1 MVKKTL
7 SMFGTAVLMAAA
19 FGAGR
24 AQTGTQIVAAQGV
37 ALTAQ
42 DYAEITQLINRY
54 AYGIDTCGNNGFEY
68 ADVFTADGVFI
79 DRNSDA
85 GYAAGGRVLARGRQA
100 LAELIGGGARGCKT
114 KQVWT
119 DWSHLMLNHEITATP
134 DGAKGRIY
142 LVQLGM
148 KGPGTIERHG
158 GYEDVYVKTNAGWRI
173 KSRTHVRNKA
183 WHAPG
188 LQTPDL
194 N

>member
-1 MVKKTL
+1 MLKKTL
-7 SMFGTAVLMAAA
+7 SRLGTVVIVVAA
-19 FGAGR
+19 FWAGR
-24 AQTGTQIVAAQGV
+24 AQTGNPVVSAQSV
-37 ALTAQ
+37 SLTAQ

-54 AYGIDTCGNNGFEY
+54 AYGIDTCGGNGFDY
-68 ADVFTADGVFI
+68 ANVFTPDGTFT

-100 LAELIGGGARGCKT
+100 LAELIGGGAKGCKT
-114 KQVWT
+114 KLVWT

-134 DGAKGRIY
+134 EGAKGRIY

-158 GYEDVYVKTNAGWRI
+158 GYEDIYVKTAEGWRI
-173 KSRTHVRNKA
+173 MSRTHVRNKA
-183 WHAPG
+183 WHAEA
-188 LQTPDL
+188 LRTPDL

>member
-1 MVKKTL
+1 MLRK
-7 SMFGTAVLMAAA
+7 MFSTFSTAVLVVAA
-19 FGAGR
+19 FWAGR
-24 AQTGTQIVAAQGV
+24 AQTGNLVVSAQGA

-42 DYAEITQLINRY
+42 DYADITQLINRY
-54 AYGIDTCGNNGFEY
+54 AYGIDTCGGNGFDY
-68 ADVFTADGVFI
+68 ANVFTPDGVFI

-85 GYAAGGRVLARGRQA
+85 GYAAGGRVLAKGRQA
-100 LAELIGGGARGCKT
+100 LAELIGGGAKGCKT

-134 DGAKGRIY
+134 EGAKGRIY

-158 GYEDVYVKTNAGWRI
+158 GYEDVYVKTGEGWRI
-173 KSRTHVRNKA
+173 RSRTHVRNKA
-183 WHAPG
+183 WHATA

>member
-1 MVKKTL
+1 MLKKTRSL
-7 SMFGTAVLMAAA
+7 LGTAVLLLAA
-19 FGAGR
+19 FWVGR
-24 AQTGTQIVAAQGV
+24 TQTGGPTVAAQGA

-54 AYGIDTCGNNGFEY
+54 AYGIDTCGGNGFDY
-68 ADVFTADGVFI
+68 ANVFTPDGVFI

-85 GYAAGGRVLARGRQA
+85 GYAAGGRVLAKGRQA
-100 LAELIGGGARGCKT
+100 LAELVGGGSRGCKT
-114 KQVWT
+114 KLVWT

-134 DGAKGRIY
+134 EGAKGRIY

-158 GYEDVYVKTNAGWRI
+158 GYEDVYVKTAEGWRI
-173 KSRTHVRNKA
+173 RSRTHVRNKA
-183 WHAPG
+183 WHAEG
-188 LQTPDL
+188 LRTADL